1 MITGRV
7 DIELLK
13 TGTSWC
19 TAALRQY
26 NSFDPCLI
34 LSATD
39 TGHSCWFYCI
49 TTLRTIPV
57 VRWLQLII
65 CTTRINGYHRVM
77 LPLSTSLCHPAPCQ
91 ATHLSQ
97 KHSFVSPLLLSYRS
111 LPSRMSASAVPPS
124 GTFDSDATVAVPTSI
139 QPLTVVSPDSAS
151 PSISPSASSSDSS
164 LSTTSTTASLL
175 PTSSIP
181 PPRSALPR
189 LPFSS
194 GLNVDYVLLAE
205 FDILKGSVVRLQYPQ
220 PTGVKEQL
228 LAECMLPEG
237 AHLRE
242 SDWTVFFI
250 NDRLVRQA
258 EQERLEKEKKE
269 REKAERK
276 AQREREA
283 AAESVAAD
291 TTATAANSTHI
302 PASDTGTPAPP
313 IPPATTESVSAE
325 SQPADGGGGGSE
337 EDFYC
342 VLNLCRT
349 KYDKGV
355 KRGAMVKSLAIVTRY
370 RFYAALKP
378 VLMLA
383 LDAIFDVAPIA
394 ASSALSPVA
403 GQAKE
408 DVGGSSEGTA
418 GGEEAVY
425 RLVEEM
431 YRSINA
437 VSFPSSLTT
446 PLTPLQLSLL
456 TAAAVPA
463 PHSIPS
469 SPPLTI
475 SFQNTSFPLR
485 LPQHLLP
492 SEVLE
497 SSLTSLVSLFNHHIM
512 DIYAALLTQ
521 RRIIFL
527 AYQQPASSVS
537 LLVLSSLLLLSPPY
551 PSLLHRAFPYVS
563 LTNMDFL
570 TVPGYVAGVTNP
582 IFESRS
588 QWWDLLCD
596 VSDGTVRMSP
606 SYAEELRS
614 SGSAASDGS
623 LWTEIGYGMGQK
635 YGEEWLRAMFRDYT
649 TYMLS
654 LVNDTAVFP
663 DQPTRT
669 QQLELH
675 QARINAI
682 LRSPTYTAYLQQQT
696 DVSETSSDREWQT
709 VQAAVT
715 LHVRTLQHK
724 TVPPAELL
732 ALLSDLHTL
741 LFPSTASTVALHHLL
756 ALMPESQGGLMP
768 LAMYVLHRDEK
779 VRAAVV
785 RLLQRIDGDVEGRR
799 WMSALNYFVLLS
811 YDRHV
816 RGEKATEKGR
826 EAIPTENV
834 SATVSDL

>member
-1 MITGRV
+1 M
-7 DIELLK
+7 
-13 TGTSWC
+13 
-19 TAALRQY
+19 
-26 NSFDPCLI
+26 
-34 LSATD
+34 
-39 TGHSCWFYCI
+39 
-49 TTLRTIPV
+49 
-57 VRWLQLII
+57 
-65 CTTRINGYHRVM
+65 
-77 LPLSTSLCHPAPCQ
+77 
-91 ATHLSQ
+91 
-97 KHSFVSPLLLSYRS
+97 
-111 LPSRMSASAVPPS
+111 
-124 GTFDSDATVAVPTSI
+124 
-139 QPLTVVSPDSAS
+139 
-151 PSISPSASSSDSS
+151 
-164 LSTTSTTASLL
+164 
-175 PTSSIP
+175 
-181 PPRSALPR
+181 
-189 LPFSS
+189 
-194 GLNVDYVLLAE
+194 LLAE
-205 FDILKGSVVRLQYPQ
+205 FDILKGSVVRLQYPR

-250 NDRLVRQA
+250 NDRMVRQA
-258 EQERLEKEKKE
+258 EQERRERERKE

-283 AAESVAAD
+283 AIDAAAD
-291 TTATAANSTHI
+291 ATATP
-302 PASDTGTPAPP
+302 PALPSADTATPPPATSATDPATPAP
-313 IPPATTESVSAE
+313 ESV
-325 SQPADGGGGGSE
+325 DGGASSDD
-337 EDFYC
+337 DFYC

-370 RFYAALKP
+370 RFYAAFKP
-378 VLMLA
+378 LLMLA

-403 GQAKE
+403 GQAKVKE
-408 DVGGSSEGTA
+408 EGEGSD
-418 GGEEAVY
+418 GEEAVY

-437 VSFPSSLTT
+437 ASFPFSLTT
-446 PLTPLQLSLL
+446 PLNALQLSLL
-456 TAAAVPA
+456 TAAAVSA
-463 PHSIPS
+463 AHSAPS

-475 SFQNTSFPLR
+475 TFQNTSFPLR
-485 LPQHLLP
+485 LPAHLLP

-497 SSLTSLVSLFNHHIM
+497 SSLTSLVSLFGPHIM
-512 DIYAALLTQ
+512 DIYAALLSQ
-521 RRIIFL
+521 RRVIFL

-570 TVPGYVAGVTNP
+570 SVPGYVAGVTNP

-596 VSDGTVRMSP
+596 VSDGSVRMSP
-606 SYAEELRS
+606 SYAEELRA
-614 SGSAASDGS
+614 SGSGASDGS
-623 LWTEIGYGMGQK
+623 LWTEVSYGMGQK
-635 YGEEWLRAMFRDYT
+635 YGEEWLRSMFRDYT

-663 DQPTRT
+663 DLPTRT

-682 LRSPTYTAYLQQQT
+682 LRSPTYTAYLQQQA
-696 DVSETSSDREWQT
+696 DVSTTDEGREWQAA
-709 VQAAVT
+709 QAAVT

-724 TVPPAELL
+724 TPPPTELHSIL
-732 ALLSDLHTL
+732 TDIHTL
-741 LFPSTASTVALHHLL
+741 LFATSASAVVLHHFL

-779 VRAAVV
+779 VRTAVV
-785 RLLQRIDGDVEGRR
+785 RLLQRIDGDLEGRR

-811 YDRHV
+811 YDRLV
-816 RGEKATEKGR
+816 RSDKPAPEDGGEPVAAAAVPAGTFIE
-826 EAIPTENV
+826 
-834 SATVSDL
+834 

>member
-1 MITGRV
+1 MLSFAFTVTTMSAPAVPPRESV
-7 DIELLK
+7 DS
-13 TGTSWC
+13 GGATSGQPLSVQ
-19 TAALRQY
+19 T
-26 NSFDPCLI
+26 SD
-34 LSATD
+34 SAT
-39 TGHSCWFYCI
+39 
-49 TTLRTIPV
+49 
-57 VRWLQLII
+57 
-65 CTTRINGYHRVM
+65 
-77 LPLSTSLCHPAPCQ
+77 STSL
-91 ATHLSQ
+91 S
-97 KHSFVSPLLLSYRS
+97 
-111 LPSRMSASAVPPS
+111 SASA
-124 GTFDSDATVAVPTSI
+124 TA
-139 QPLTVVSPDSAS
+139 
-151 PSISPSASSSDSS
+151 ASSSSS
-164 LSTTSTTASLL
+164 AFVPPFRSPLS
-175 PTSSIP
+175 
-181 PPRSALPR
+181 R

-205 FDILKGSVVRLQYPQ
+205 FDILKGSVVRLQYPRL
-220 PTGVKEQL
+220 TGVKEQL

-250 NDRLVRQA
+250 NDRMVRQA
-258 EQERLEKEKKE
+258 QQEKLDKENKE

-276 AQREREA
+276 AQRDREA
-283 AAESVAAD
+283 AADSNAD
-291 TTATAANSTHI
+291 TTTLNPSPLPALDTSATASLAST
-302 PASDTGTPAPP
+302 PETASAASEPSD
-313 IPPATTESVSAE
+313 SS
-325 SQPADGGGGGSE
+325 GGSDD
-337 EDFYC
+337 DFYC

-370 RFYAALKP
+370 RFYAAFKP
-378 VLMLA
+378 LLMLA

-403 GQAKE
+403 GQVRE
-408 DVGGSSEGTA
+408 EEEVG
-418 GGEEAVY
+418 GGEEAVF

-431 YRSINA
+431 FHSINA
-437 VSFPSSLTT
+437 VSFPASLTT
-446 PLTPLQLSLL
+446 PLTQLQLFLL

-463 PHSIPS
+463 PHSVPS
-469 SPPLTI
+469 SPPLTVT
-475 SFQNTSFPLR
+475 FLNTSFPLR
-485 LPQHLLP
+485 LPTHLLP

-512 DIYAALLTQ
+512 DIYAALLSQ

-551 PSLLHRAFPYVS
+551 SSLLHRAYPYVS

-582 IFESRS
+582 IFEGRS

-596 VSDGTVRMSP
+596 VSDGSVRMSP
-606 SYAEELRS
+606 SYAEEVRL
-614 SGSAASDGS
+614 SGSAASDGA

-682 LRSPTYTAYLQQQT
+682 LRSPTYTAYLQQQA
-696 DVSETSSDREWQT
+696 DVSTTDEGREWQAA
-709 VQAAVT
+709 QAAVT

-724 TVPPAELL
+724 TPPPAELL
-732 ALLSDLHTL
+732 SILSDLHTL
-741 LFPSTASTVALHHLL
+741 LFVTTTSSVVLHHFLS
-756 ALMPESQGGLMP
+756 LMPESQGGLMP

-816 RGEKATEKGR
+816 RGDKGTEKGGDTAAVQILSSTSSN
-826 EAIPTENV
+826 E
-834 SATVSDL
+834 